1 VCKVDN
7 YRDQI
12 FEANAN
18 LEVLDCKTKEGEEMF
33 DTSDDDYG
41 EEGEN
46 ELFDHEI
53 LQKLDPETRE
63 KYLNGELSMEEM
75 KNLGLIDDFDFGE
88 EGEFEME
95 EEGEDEDYGE
105 EDGAEENSAK
115 KQRKE

>member
-1 VCKVDN
+1 
-7 YRDQI
+7 
-12 FEANAN
+12 
-18 LEVLDCKTKEGEEMF
+18 MF